1 MSKQLYGTCC
11 LLVEIAAFTSWT
23 ASGVGCKRTLR
34 AFSQNGLRAE
44 GYAAGE
50 LKHGPIALIDET
62 MPVIVIAPH
71 DRVFDKTVSNMQE
84 VAARG
89 GRLILVTDAKG
100 AAAAEGQPLVTLTL
114 PTMPATVAP
123 LVYAVPVQLIAY
135 HTAVI
140 MGTDVDQPR
149 NLANR

>member
-1 MSKQLYGTCC
+1 M
-11 LLVEIAAFTSWT
+11 
-23 ASGVGCKRTLR
+23 
-34 AFSQNGLRAE
+34 
-44 GYAAGE
+44 
-50 LKHGPIALIDET
+50 
-62 MPVIVIAPH
+62 
-71 DRVFDKTVSNMQE
+71 DRV
-84 VAARG
+84 G
-89 GRLILVTDAKG
+89 GRLQKNLAGLFAKWAAGRGLCGRRAQARPDRAHRRDHAGDRDRAARPRLRQDRFQHAGSRRPGWATDPG
-100 AAAAEGQPLVTLTL
+100 DRRQGRSGGRRPPLVTLTL

>member
-62 MPVIVIAPH
+62 MPVIVIAPC

-89 GRLILVTDAKG
+89 GRLILVDRFRESYHKRGIHLSFQTPICAVRG
-100 AAAAEGQPLVTLTL
+100 ALSERIGPKWQRGGERLNCRSKIR
-114 PTMPATVAP
+114 MWR
-123 LVYAVPVQLIAY
+123 
-135 HTAVI
+135 
-140 MGTDVDQPR
+140 D
-149 NLANR
+149 

>member
-62 MPVIVIAPH
+62 MPVIVIAPC
-71 DRVFDKTVSNMQE
+71 DRVFDKTVPNMQE

-89 GRLILVTDAKG
+89 GRLIEISTFYAAKLV
-100 AAAAEGQPLVTLTL
+100 L
-114 PTMPATVAP
+114 PPWFAFRACR
-123 LVYAVPVQLIAY
+123 ARRIAGRSSQSGSGI
-135 HTAVI
+135 H
-140 MGTDVDQPR
+140 
-149 NLANR
+149 